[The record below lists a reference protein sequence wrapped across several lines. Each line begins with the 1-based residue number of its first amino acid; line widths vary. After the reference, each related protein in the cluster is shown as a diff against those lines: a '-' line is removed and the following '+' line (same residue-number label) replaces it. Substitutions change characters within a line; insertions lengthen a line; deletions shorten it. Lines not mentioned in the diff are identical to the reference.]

1 MNLEERASAVVKVF
15 GIIDKGTA
23 TDSKQKEKMLELSY
37 LIVRDFIQDER
48 LREMEEKHREE
59 NAKLFRSAVALQ
71 NGTSA
76 ELNIESADKV
86 IAVHEPEVPA
96 PEVEEKPAK
105 VVKSKKAKP
114 EAAPEAVTEAAD
126 EEAPF

>member
-1 MNLEERASAVVKVF
+1 MSSHKETAQKVVEVF
-15 GIIDKGTA
+15 SIIDKGTL
-23 TDSKQKEKMLELSY
+23 TDARHKDTILQISAG
-37 LIVRDFIQDER
+37 IVSDAL
-48 LREMEEKHREE
+48 LREERAANMAEFKAKNAESPVKAEE
-59 NAKLFRSAVALQ
+59 VG
-71 NGTSA
+71 GTSA

-86 IAVHEPEVPA
+86 IAVHEPPEVPEA
-96 PEVEEKPAK
+96 EEKPAK